1 MPGQPDWD
9 MDGHTLIVVLSLV
22 LALTA
27 IMQFLLH
34 RLHSDVAGL
43 RNWACGCALIA
54 AGVYANGQR
63 DSFALIMTGNWL
75 ISAGHVAMLVGVR
88 RFRGLPGRAVPL
100 LAFATAVAA
109 PLLLLPDIAGQSS
122 QRVVIH
128 ASTLGVFAAAIGFN
142 FLRIP
147 GFATRINAWIFFLD
161 AGFQAARAA
170 WALAHPSTLD
180 VVKQGSLTP
189 IFSVLSIAVIFTV
202 ANAFTLMVS
211 ERLRDEL
218 ARKANHDP
226 LTGLLNRRGFD
237 LITDKLFATTQRTPQ
252 PLAALM
258 MDLDHFKRIND
269 DFGHA
274 AGDGVLVEFARLVS
288 THLRDAD
295 IFARMG
301 GEEFIALLP
310 GCDAGTAFAVAERIR
325 AEVALRDRRPHV
337 TVSIG
342 IASDATGRTE
352 VTDLIRHADAALYQ
366 AKMDGRD
373 RVAIAPQNDKGPDR
387 KPIEAF

>member
-1 MPGQPDWD
+1 
-9 MDGHTLIVVLSLV
+9 MDGQTLVVVLSLV
-22 LALTA
+22 LSLTA
-27 IMQFLLH
+27 IMQFLLS
-34 RLHSDVAGL
+34 RLNSDVVGL
-43 RNWACGCALIA
+43 RSWAIGCALIA
-54 AGVYANGQR
+54 GGVYANGQR
-63 DSFALIMTGNWL
+63 DSFAMIMAGNWL

-88 RFRGLPGRAVPL
+88 CFRGLPGHAVPL
-100 LAFATAVAA
+100 LLLATVMTAS
-109 PLLLLPDIAGQSS
+109 LLLLPEIAAQSS

-128 ASTLGVFAAAIGFN
+128 ALTLGVFAAAIGFN
-142 FLRIP
+142 FLHIS

-161 AGFQAARAA
+161 AGFQIARSG
-170 WALAHPSTLD
+170 WALLHPSTID

-189 IFSVLSIAVIFTV
+189 MFSVLSIAVIFTV

-211 ERLRDEL
+211 EQLRDEL

-237 LITDKLFATTQRTPQ
+237 LIADKLFAATQRSPR

-269 DFGHA
+269 GFGHA
-274 AGDGVLVEFARLVS
+274 AGDGVLVAFARLVS
-288 THLRDAD
+288 SHLRDGD

-310 GCDAGTAFAVAERIR
+310 GCDPATASAVAERIR
-325 AEVALRDRRPHV
+325 AEVGLRAAPPRV

-342 IASDATGRTE
+342 VATDTTGRTE

-366 AKMDGRD
+366 AKMEGRD
-373 RVAIAPQNDKGPDR
+373 RIAIAPPKDEGPDR